1 MADDQPLMT
10 EHHILPILRYKVSSS
25 SAYTTAEAG
34 TAFTFGEG
42 TVVTCWHCVERPI
55 SHDETYGV
63 AVRRSGITAQY
74 EFCSIDELGRDENG
88 ADLALGRIDWTPG
101 RALTLATDSVQWGER
116 VEIYGYPASTVVP
129 DQTFDRYKSVTF
141 SPMFLRGYVTQVVP
155 NMDGR
160 PAMNLDMLSPRGLSG
175 APVLREGSREIV
187 GVVVGDRTIR
197 LGGES
202 FRFSEALLL
211 DALRN
216 ARSAAT
222 GYRRLVDHLA
232 R

>member
-1 MADDQPLMT
+1 M
-10 EHHILPILRYKVSSS
+10 
-25 SAYTTAEAG
+25 
-34 TAFTFGEG
+34 
-42 TVVTCWHCVERPI
+42 
-55 SHDETYGV
+55 
-63 AVRRSGITAQY
+63 
-74 EFCSIDELGRDENG
+74 
-88 ADLALGRIDWTPG
+88 
-101 RALTLATDSVQWGER
+101 TLATDSVQWGER

-160 PAMNLDMLSPRGLSG
+160 PAMNLDMSSPRGLSG

-216 ARSAAT
+216 VGARLQVTEGWSITSRVEATVAAVPSVRSIAT
-222 GYRRLVDHLA
+222 GSPGYPKAALQGLRIGCAPSGPPRWLTALA
-232 R
+232 HHR